1 VFINTNRP
9 LGRPLP
15 LTTATKEG
23 KTAVKRKMT
32 APGQKRLQ
40 RKPRTKKVSE
50 DLYNFQEIVSEDFW
64 ELVSHDNFWELVSH
78 DNFWELVIHDNF
90 CSFVNATAFGK

>member
-40 RKPRTKKVSE
+40 RKPRTKKASE
-50 DLYNFQEIVSEDFW
+50 DLY
-64 ELVSHDNFWELVSH
+64 
-78 DNFWELVIHDNF
+78 
-90 CSFVNATAFGK
+90 SF

>member
-23 KTAVKRKMT
+23 KTAAKRKMT

-40 RKPRTKKVSE
+40 RKPRTKKASG
-50 DLYNFQEIVSEDFW
+50 DLY
-64 ELVSHDNFWELVSH
+64 
-78 DNFWELVIHDNF
+78 
-90 CSFVNATAFGK
+90 SF

>member
-1 VFINTNRP
+1 
-9 LGRPLP
+9 
-15 LTTATKEG
+15 
-23 KTAVKRKMT
+23 MT

-40 RKPRTKKVSE
+40 RKPRTKKASE
-50 DLYNFQEIVSEDFW
+50 DLYSFREIVSEDFWEIVSEDNFW

-78 DNFWELVIHDNF
+78 DNF